1 MAVDKRG
8 IFCLRVSRQSR
19 TRGVIEAKKER
30 VTGIEG
36 RLVGD

>member
-19 TRGVIEAKKER
+19 TRGVIEAKKKELQ
-30 VTGIEG
+30 G
-36 RLVGD
+36 